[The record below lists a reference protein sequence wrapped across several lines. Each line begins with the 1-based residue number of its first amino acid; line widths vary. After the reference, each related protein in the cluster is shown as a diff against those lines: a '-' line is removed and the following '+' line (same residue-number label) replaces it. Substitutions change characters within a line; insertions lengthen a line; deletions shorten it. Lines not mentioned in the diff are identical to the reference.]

1 MKLSR
6 LKKNKF
12 RGVILALFCVFMLGL
27 AVIFI
32 SNRLIYYYYTNNAE
46 KAVSRA
52 YRGCFTMAETGEIAD
67 LEDDKHDYET
77 EEVDYEENEEISW
90 DSISSESEIEEVVKP
105 VKTGIYETRM
115 TSYWANDDY
124 DTSDCTGSGLCSWD
138 FGVNEHGWYTW
149 NGKLVVATATTYL
162 ANQGWAV
169 ADGVHLYKYYEEL
182 VLTIDGVEYDAI
194 ILDSCGSSMKTDRVD
209 LFVSGGWAVKDTM
222 IQVRRK

>member
-6 LKKNKF
+6 SKRNKI
-12 RGVILALFCVFMLGL
+12 RGAILALICMVILGL

-32 SNRLIYYYYTNNAE
+32 SNRLVYHYYTNNAE
-46 KAVSRA
+46 KAVYRA
-52 YRGCFTMAETGEIAD
+52 YRGCFT
-67 LEDDKHDYET
+67 KVET
-77 EEVDYEENEEISW
+77 EEIAENVEEV
-90 DSISSESEIEEVVKP
+90 IEEYGGEDREQDNQLVLDNIREDNEYSYEP
-105 VKTGIYETRM
+105 INYSDTYETRM
-115 TSYWANDDY
+115 TSFWANDGY
-124 DTSDCTGSGLCSWD
+124 GTGDCTGSGLCSWD
-138 FGVNEHGWYTW
+138 FGVNEHGWYTY

>member
-1 MKLSR
+1 MSR
-6 LKKNKF
+6 SKKNKI

-32 SNRLIYYYYTNNAE
+32 SNRLIYHYYTNNAE
-46 KAVSRA
+46 KAVSKA
-52 YRGCFTMAETGEIAD
+52 YKGCFTRVETGENID
-67 LEDDKHDYET
+67 LEEIEDVYET
-77 EEVDYEENEEISW
+77 EEVDYEETEEISW
-90 DSISSESEIEEVVKP
+90 DSVTIESEVKEVVES
-105 VKTGIYETRM
+105 VETGTYETRM
-115 TSYWANDDY
+115 TSYWANDGY
-124 DTSDCTGSGLCSWD
+124 GTGDCTGSGLCSWD
-138 FGVNEHGWYTW
+138 FGVNEHGWYTY